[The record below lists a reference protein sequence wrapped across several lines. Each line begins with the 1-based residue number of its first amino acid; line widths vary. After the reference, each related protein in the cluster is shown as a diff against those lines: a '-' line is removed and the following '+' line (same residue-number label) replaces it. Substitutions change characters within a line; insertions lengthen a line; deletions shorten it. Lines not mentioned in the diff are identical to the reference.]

1 MTLVIGLTGGIA
13 TGKST
18 VSNMFQEFDIPVID
32 ADQLSRDVVEPGQ
45 KAYEE
50 IVRTFGERV
59 LHDNGEIDRKA
70 LGSIIFK
77 EEEKRKQ
84 LNAIVHPE
92 VRKEMVDQRDRF
104 KQENRKA
111 VVLDIPLLFES
122 ELMDYVDRILVVY
135 VDEKTQLERLMERD
149 QSAEKE
155 AMQRIQSQI
164 PISSKRERAD
174 EVIDNTGT
182 INDSFK
188 QLEDIL
194 HRWDIV

>member
-92 VRKEMVDQRDRF
+92 VRKEMVNQRDRF

-149 QSAEKE
+149 QSAERE